1 MSKENEKLKDGINRD
16 VGKLE
21 KAKREQHNVLT
32 SLAYLTVLGLM
43 FVIPVIAGAYL
54 GVWLDN
60 KFNGF
65 SISWTITLIII
76 GVFVGVMNVYF
87 LLREK

>member
-1 MSKENEKLKDGINRD
+1 MSKETEKLTDGINRD
-16 VGKLE
+16 VNKIE
-21 KAKREQHNVLT
+21 KAKREQHSVLS

-43 FVIPVIAGAYL
+43 FIIPVIFGAYL

-60 KFNGF
+60 KFSGF

-76 GVFVGVMNVYF
+76 GVFIGVMNVYF